1 MAAFQH
7 QGRTTAKESIRWL
20 PACALGLAVL
30 ATAAHLGWEHTHG
43 GIRSHHLL
51 NREDLP
57 TISNAWGLAV
67 LPALGWLAGTT
78 VVRRASLLPSLG
90 RTALGAFLGS
100 LAAGVALS
108 VAFVAGSESAA
119 GMVFLSVL
127 LTGLV
132 LPTYRAEFLFGFVLG
147 MTFVFGS
154 ILPTLFGLLA
164 VGISAVAH
172 LLLWPTG
179 LWVLRRARGR
189 S

>member
-1 MAAFQH
+1 MA
-7 QGRTTAKESIRWL
+7 KDSIRWL
-20 PACALGLAVL
+20 PAGALGLAVL

-51 NREDLP
+51 NRADLP
-57 TISNAWGLAV
+57 TISNAWGLVV
-67 LPALGWLAGTT
+67 LPVLGWLAGTA
-78 VVRRASLLPSLG
+78 VVRRASVLPSAG
-90 RTALGAFLGS
+90 RTALAAFLGS

-164 VGISAVAH
+164 VGISAAAH
-172 LLLWPTG
+172 MLLWPTG